1 MELGVRVRNFSN
13 IKKLKIV
20 TLTKLIPIDKKNP
33 KEGIR
38 SLPNSHFQ
46 FMLMHILLGCKVA
59 QNSQNTI

>member
-1 MELGVRVRNFSN
+1 MEWGVWVKNFSN

-20 TLTKLIPIDKKNP
+20 TLTKLIPIDKRNP

-46 FMLMHILLGCKVA
+46 FMLIDILLGCKVA
-59 QNSQNTI
+59 QNSQHTI